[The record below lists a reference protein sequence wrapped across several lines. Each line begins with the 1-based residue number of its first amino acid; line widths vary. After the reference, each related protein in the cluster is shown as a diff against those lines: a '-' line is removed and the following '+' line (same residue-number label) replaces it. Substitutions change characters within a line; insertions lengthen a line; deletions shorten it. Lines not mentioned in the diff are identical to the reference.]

1 MVSEICERCFL
12 WFNVESRPT
21 IIDEG
26 SNQLC
31 LWPFRPRVEFFGIF
45 VPSALIRDGN
55 LCKVIFQNSLV
66 EVDNELVEPIRR
78 KYEEM
83 QGERT
88 PLTTS
93 GIWEKA
99 ACCAMCCCIA
109 MSVDSSI

>member
-1 MVSEICERCFL
+1 MGSEICKRCFL
-12 WFNVESRPT
+12 CFNLESRPT
-21 IIDEG
+21 VIDEG

-66 EVDNELVEPIRR
+66 EVDNELVEPIRCE
-78 KYEEM
+78 YEGKP
-83 QGERT
+83 GERT